1 MTKTSYD
8 ESFFQSNPLFKECID
23 ALREVTIL
31 PMPESVEMSKTFEK
45 SFPIT
50 EMGKIDWK
58 RIENKIEVGYDPKDI
73 LPAIGKT
80 VRKACRY
87 KSVYIEWST
96 MGIPIIQTDL
106 KRIID
111 VFDYVT
117 CVSHEKFIFNLE
129 LGYILEILV
138 SDKMTIGVVLGLL

>member
-1 MTKTSYD
+1 VSVYN
-8 ESFFQSNPLFKECID
+8 ESFFKSNPLFKECID

-31 PMPESVEMSKTFEK
+31 PMPESVEMSNTFEK

-58 RIENKIEVGYDPKDI
+58 RIENKIEVGYDPNDI
-73 LPAIGKT
+73 LPALEKLFGKPVDT
-80 VRKACRY
+80 K
-87 KSVYIEWST
+87 VYIEWST
-96 MGIPIIQTDL
+96 MGIPVIQTDL

-129 LGYILEILV
+129 IGYILEILV
-138 SDKMTIGVVLGLL
+138 SDKMTIGVVPRLAVNS